1 MKRKVTVAV
10 VGLGSRGGVYSE
22 CQPFLSDDMEIVA
35 VADIVPEKVEKWK
48 KLYNLPDEACYSSA
62 EELLKEDK
70 LADVMFICTQDRQHM
85 GHAIPALEKGYHL
98 LLEKPISPDPVEC
111 KKVADA
117 ANKYKRHVVVCHVLR
132 YTVFY
137 QKIKEIIDSGVIGD
151 IVSIQAIE
159 NVAYWH
165 QAHSFVRGNWRN
177 SDLSSPMILQKCCH
191 DMDIFVWL
199 MDKKCKRVSSFGS
212 LSLFKKEMAPEGAAL
227 RCLDG
232 CKAKDTCP
240 YDAEKIYITGEKT
253 GIRYGVSYPSDILA
267 VNPTEE
273 NVYEAI
279 KTGPYG
285 RCVYHCDNNV
295 VDHQVVNA
303 EMEDGSTINFTMCA
317 FTNKTGRALKIMG
330 TKGTIEAN
338 NEMSFEDSHNNIITV
353 WKFGEEPETID
364 VNTLSNDF
372 SGHGGGDKR
381 LVKDIL
387 ELVQND
393 VEVGSA
399 LTSIDKSV
407 QSHYMALALE
417 KSRVQGGKPI
427 DIADYE

>member
-70 LADVMFICTQDRQHM
+70 LADVMFICTMDRQHM

-137 QKIKEIIDSGVIGD
+137 QKIKEIIDSGLIGD
-151 IVSIQAIE
+151 IVSIQGIE

-177 SDLSSPMILQKCCH
+177 SETTSPMILQKCCH

-199 MDKKCKRVSSFGS
+199 TGQKCKRVSSFGS
-212 LSLFKKEMAPEGAAL
+212 LSLFKEENAPAGATL

-232 CKAKDTCP
+232 CKVKDECP

-273 NVYEAI
+273 KVYEAI

-303 EMEDGSTINFTMCA
+303 EMENGVTINFTMCA
-317 FTNKTGRALKIMG
+317 FTNKTGRAIKIMG
-330 TKGTIEAN
+330 TKGAIEAN
-338 NEMSFEDSHNNIITV
+338 NEMSYADSANNVIRA
-353 WKFGEEPETID
+353 WKFGEEPIVID
-364 VNTLSNDF
+364 VSTLSDDF

-381 LVKDIL
+381 LVQDLL

-417 KSRVQGGKPI
+417 ESRVNGGKPI